1 MPHEL
6 KRLVDLRQWREHE
19 ALRALA
25 AQREALRKTE
35 QQREDERMALQRI
48 EQAARD
54 AREQLCRGAAGPVK
68 AADAHLLLNFAASR
82 RHRARDA
89 LLSVRRADAE
99 VAQAQQRVKSA
110 HDAWQQR
117 ARAHTK
123 MRHQN
128 DELSRV
134 EAAAAMR
141 RSEDSI
147 ADEHLEGWIARRAS
161 VATA

>member
-19 ALRALA
+19 ALRVLS

-54 AREQLCRGAAGPVK
+54 AREQLCRGAAEPVK

-89 LLSVRRADAE
+89 LLGVRRADAE
-99 VAQAQQRVKSA
+99 VAQAQQRVMAA

-161 VATA
+161 AATA

>member
-19 ALRALA
+19 ALRALS
-25 AQREALRKTE
+25 AQRDALRQTK
-35 QQREDERMALQRI
+35 QQRENERLAMQRI
-48 EQAARD
+48 EESARNARD
-54 AREQLCRGAAGPVK
+54 QLCGGTAVPMK
-68 AADAHLLLNFAASR
+68 AADAQLLLNFAASR

-89 LLSVRRADAE
+89 LLGVRRADAE
-99 VAQAQQRVKSA
+99 VAQAQQRVKAA

-128 DELSRV
+128 DELTRI
-134 EAAAAMR
+134 EAVAAMR
-141 RSEDSI
+141 RSEDAL
-147 ADEHLEGWIARRAS
+147 ADEHLEGWMGRRPSGAS
-161 VATA
+161 